1 MTPGHQIAIDYVP
14 TVDLRTV
21 RVVGIDALIRT
32 DGATQIEESQAL
44 AQSALELAARAAGD
58 WWRSG
63 LGLQLSVRLP
73 GDAFVSSD
81 WNIDA
86 GIKATLDA
94 NRLPAEALRVVLT
107 EDTLMLPAAEGV
119 LARLYRLGIHASVDD
134 FGSGQFS
141 ISRLV
146 ELPVDEL
153 RIDRSF
159 ASAKSDDRLVVRS
172 SIHLAHQ
179 IGLRVVAKGVETEE
193 AWRRFRSMGCER
205 AQGPVV
211 SEPLPAREVPAWLAS
226 WNQRARQLSSA
237 RRVQR
242 RKGTEQTAKAPA

>member
-1 MTPGHQIAIDYVP
+1 MAPGNQIEIDYVP

-21 RVVGIDALIRT
+21 RVIGVDALVRPGGT
-32 DGATQIEESQAL
+32 SLNGDGRAL
-44 AQSALELAARAAGD
+44 TESALELAGRAAGD

-73 GDAFVSSD
+73 GDAFMSSE
-81 WNIDA
+81 WNADA
-86 GIKATLDA
+86 LIKRTLAA
-94 NRLPAEALRVVLT
+94 NRVPAEALRLVLT
-107 EDTLMLPAAEGV
+107 EEALMHPAAGE
-119 LARLYRLGIHASVDD
+119 LLPRLHRLGTPLSVDD
-134 FGSGQFS
+134 FGTGQFA

-159 ASAKSDDRLVVRS
+159 VSDQSDADRLVVRS
-172 SIHLAHQ
+172 TIHLAHQ
-179 IGLRVVAKGVETEE
+179 IGLQVLAKGVETEK
-193 AWRRFRSMGCER
+193 AWRRLRSLGCER
-205 AQGPVV
+205 GQGPLV
-211 SEPLPAREVPAWLAS
+211 SDPLPAREVPAWLAS

-242 RKGTEQTAKAPA
+242 RKKSEPEKAPA